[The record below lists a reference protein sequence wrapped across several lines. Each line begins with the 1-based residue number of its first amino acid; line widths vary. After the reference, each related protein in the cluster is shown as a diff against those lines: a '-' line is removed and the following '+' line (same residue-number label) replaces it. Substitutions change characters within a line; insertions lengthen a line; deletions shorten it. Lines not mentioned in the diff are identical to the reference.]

1 MSSCITQA
9 GSCATSCRRPT
20 PSPCRSGRGC
30 SREPLGAEFMNR
42 MMAIVERE
50 MRKFFRSPALML
62 ASMIFPLFQLIILGN
77 AFGGKIRDAKLGVVD
92 EDGGT
97 QALKIREAFDS
108 VRANIRTFVPIYYD
122 SEKQAVED
130 VRNGKLQG
138 AVVIPPQ
145 FSRRVYENNRPQV
158 ALVVDNSDNFMSS
171 ALEAELADLTSA
183 LNQPTIQPRLV
194 QQTALEIVELYPYI
208 EYMKYLLPGSLTL
221 AMFVSVMIGG
231 GMLYIDDKA
240 RGVHEGYLVTPITK
254 LELVLG
260 LNLAGAIKAVMTGL
274 IITVIG
280 SLLSGVSTLFNPL
293 TAFGLIIMIVLTSL
307 AFNTMMFLLMVRI
320 EDPLVPR
327 AMFGILNTLL
337 FFPSGSIYP
346 IQAFPPWLR
355 GIARV
360 DPFTYAV
367 DGFKC
372 LLLKETTLAAVW
384 GDMLF
389 LSIFAAVTLGIAIPL
404 FKRTL

>member
-1 MSSCITQA
+1 
-9 GSCATSCRRPT
+9 
-20 PSPCRSGRGC
+20 
-30 SREPLGAEFMNR
+30 MNR
-42 MMAIVERE
+42 IMAIVERE

-62 ASMIFPLFQLIILGN
+62 ASMIFPLVQLIILGN
-77 AFGGKIRDAKLGVVD
+77 AFGGKIRDARVAIVD
-92 EDGGT
+92 QDGGT
-97 QALKIREAFDS
+97 QAIKIREAFDS
-108 VRANIRTFVPIYYD
+108 VRANIRTFVPVYYD
-122 SEKQAVED
+122 NEKKAVED
-130 VRNGKLQG
+130 VRNGKLEG
-138 AVVIPPQ
+138 AVIIPPQ
-145 FSRRVYENNRPQV
+145 FSRRVYEENHPQI

-171 ALEAELADLTSA
+171 ALEAELTSLTNA
-183 LNQPTIQPRLV
+183 LNQPTIEPRVLR
-194 QQTALEIVELYPYI
+194 QTALEIVELYPYI

-260 LNLAGAIKAVMTGL
+260 LNLAGAIKAVMTGV
-274 IITVIG
+274 IICVIG
-280 SLLSGVSTLFNPL
+280 ALISGVSTIFNPA
-293 TAFGLIIMIVLTSL
+293 TMFGLLVMIVLTSL

>member
-1 MSSCITQA
+1 
-9 GSCATSCRRPT
+9 
-20 PSPCRSGRGC
+20 
-30 SREPLGAEFMNR
+30 MNR
-42 MMAIVERE
+42 IMAIVERE

-62 ASMIFPLFQLIILGN
+62 ASMIFPLVQLIILGN
-77 AFGGKIRDAKLGVVD
+77 AFGGKIHDAKIAFVD
-92 EDGGT
+92 EDGGP
-97 QALKIREAFDS
+97 QAIRIREAFDS
-108 VRANIRTFVPIYYD
+108 VRVNIRTFVPIEYD
-122 SEKQAVED
+122 DEKKAVQD

-138 AVVIPPQ
+138 AVIIPPQ
-145 FSRRVYENNRPQV
+145 YSQHVYEENHPRIG
-158 ALVVDNSDNFMSS
+158 LVVDNSDNFMSS
-171 ALEAELADLTSA
+171 AVEDELTNLTNA
-183 LNQPTIQPRLV
+183 LNQPTVSPRIL
-194 QQTALEIVELYPYI
+194 QQTALDIVELYPYI
-208 EYMKYLLPGSLTL
+208 EYMKYLLPGSLVL

-260 LNLAGAIKAVMTGL
+260 LNAAGAIKAVMTGG
-274 IITVIG
+274 IIVIIG
-280 SLLSGVSTLFNPL
+280 SMLAGVGTIFNPTTFL
-293 TAFGLIIMIVLTSL
+293 GLIIMIVLTSV

-337 FFPSGSIYP
+337 FFPSGSVYP

-355 GIARV
+355 VIARC

-372 LLLKETTLAAVW
+372 LLLKETNLSAVW
-384 GDMLF
+384 SDMLF
-389 LSIFAAVTLGIAIPL
+389 LTLFAAITLSIAIPL

>member
-1 MSSCITQA
+1 
-9 GSCATSCRRPT
+9 
-20 PSPCRSGRGC
+20 
-30 SREPLGAEFMNR
+30 MNR
-42 MMAIVERE
+42 MMAIIERE
-50 MRKFFRSPALML
+50 MRKFFRSPALMMAL
-62 ASMIFPLFQLIILGN
+62 MIFPLVQLIVLGN
-77 AFGGKIRDAKLGVVD
+77 AFGGKIRDAKMGIVD
-92 EDGGT
+92 EDHGT
-97 QALKIREAFDS
+97 QAIRIKEAFDA
-108 VRANIRTFVPIYYD
+108 VRAHAGTFVAVPYD
-122 SEKQAVED
+122 NEVQARED
-130 VRNGKLQG
+130 VRNGKIQG
-138 AVVIPPQ
+138 AVIIPAQ
-145 FSRRVYENNRPQV
+145 YSKMVYEKNHPRI
-158 ALVVDNSDNFMSS
+158 ALIVDNSDNFMSS
-171 ALEAELADLTSA
+171 TFEDKMAEVTNA
-183 LNQPTIQPRLV
+183 LNEPDVSPRLL
-194 QQTALEIVELYPYI
+194 QQTALEVVELYPYI

-260 LNLAGAIKAVMTGL
+260 LNLAGAIKAVMTGVIICVVGAL
-274 IITVIG
+274 I
-280 SLLSGVSTLFNPL
+280 SGVSTIFNPV
-293 TAFGLIIMIVLTSL
+293 TMFGLLVMIVLTSL

-337 FFPSGSIYP
+337 FFPSGAIYP

-355 GIARV
+355 AIAKC

-372 LLLKETTLAAVW
+372 LLLKETSLSAVW

-389 LSIFAAVTLGIAIPL
+389 LTIFAAVTLGVAIPL

>member
-1 MSSCITQA
+1 
-9 GSCATSCRRPT
+9 
-20 PSPCRSGRGC
+20 
-30 SREPLGAEFMNR
+30 MNHI
-42 MMAIVERE
+42 MAIVERE

-62 ASMIFPLFQLIILGN
+62 ASMIFPLVQLIILGN
-77 AFGGKIRDAKLGVVD
+77 AFGGKIRDARVAIVD

-97 QALKIREAFDS
+97 QALRVREAFDS
-108 VRANIRTFVPIYYD
+108 VRVNIRTFVPVNYD
-122 SEKQAVED
+122 SEKQAMED
-130 VRNGKLQG
+130 VRNGKLEG
-138 AVVIPPQ
+138 AVIIPPQ
-145 FSRRVYENNRPQV
+145 FSRRVYEENHPRIAV
-158 ALVVDNSDNFMSS
+158 VVDNSDNFMSS
-171 ALEAELADLTSA
+171 AIESELTDLTDA
-183 LNQPTIQPRLV
+183 LNQPTVEPRIL
-194 QQTALEIVELYPYI
+194 QQTALDVVELYPYV
-208 EYMKYLLPGSLTL
+208 EYMKYLLPGSLVL

-260 LNLAGAIKAVMTGL
+260 LNLAGAIKAVMTGV

-280 SLLSGVSTLFNPL
+280 SLMAGVSTIFNPV
-293 TAFGLIIMIVLTSL
+293 TVFGLLIMIVLTAL

-337 FFPSGSIYP
+337 FFPSGAVYP
-346 IQAFPPWLR
+346 VQAFPPWLR
-355 GIARV
+355 AITRV
-360 DPFTYAV
+360 DPFSYAV

-372 LLLKETTLAAVW
+372 LLLKETNLSAVW
-384 GDMLF
+384 GDMLY
-389 LSIFAAVTLGIAIPL
+389 LTIFAAVTLGVAIPL